1 MQSRHIQSIVLQRLT
16 QSAPAVVL
24 LGPRQVGKTT
34 LARQVAA
41 QWPSGSVYL
50 DMERPA
56 DRLRLQEADAY
67 LRAQSGKLVVIDEI
81 HRAPG
86 LFDVL
91 RGIIDER
98 RAAGQR
104 YGHFL
109 LLGSAALDLMQQSAE
124 TLAGRVAY
132 LEMSPITLLEATD
145 SHTTPNSD
153 QRTLWTRG
161 GFPDSL
167 LASSDAN
174 SLDWRNDFIRSYLER
189 DVPMFAPRMPA
200 ETISRLWTMLAHQ
213 QGSMLNQAK
222 LASSLGLSAPTVTRY
237 IDLLVDLQL
246 VRRLQPYSGN
256 IGKRLVK
263 APKVYVRDSG
273 LVHALLGLRA
283 WDDILGHPVAGPSYE
298 GFCLENLI
306 TAAAQNTQTPRR
318 PYYYR
323 TQMGAEV
330 DLVFERAGQPEL
342 AIEIKR
348 ASAPSV
354 ERGFHVACEDLG
366 ITQRYVVYPGDEAF
380 ALRAGVQA
388 IGLQELAAKLS
399 AAD

>member
-41 QWPSGSVYL
+41 QWPSGSIYL

-56 DRLRLQEADAY
+56 DRLRLDDADAY

-91 RGIIDER
+91 RGIIDDR

-174 SLDWRNDFIRSYLER
+174 SLDWRNDFVRSYLER

-222 LASSLGLSAPTVTRY
+222 LASSLGLSAPTVSRY

-273 LVHALLGLRA
+273 LVHALLGLRT
-283 WDDILGHPVAGPSYE
+283 WDDILGHPIAGPSYE

-330 DLVFERAGQPEL
+330 DLVFERAGQPEI

-348 ASAPSV
+348 ASAPSL

-388 IGLQELAAKLS
+388 IGLKELAEKLS
-399 AAD
+399 ASD

>member
-1 MQSRHIQSIVLQRLT
+1 MLSRHIQSIVLQRLT

-56 DRLRLQEADAY
+56 DRLRLDDADAY
-67 LRAQSGKLVVIDEI
+67 LRAQTGKLVVIDEI

-86 LFDVL
+86 LFEIL

-98 RAAGQR
+98 RSTGQR

-132 LEMSPITLLEATD
+132 IEMSPIALLEATA
-145 SHTTPNSD
+145 NSSAPPLNEN
-153 QRTLWTRG
+153 TLWTRG

-167 LASSDAN
+167 LATSDAH
-174 SLDWRNDFIRSYLER
+174 SLDWRGDFIRSYLER

-222 LASSLGLSAPTVTRY
+222 LASSLGITAPTVTRY

-273 LVHALLGLRA
+273 LVHALLGLRT

-306 TAAAQNTQTPRR
+306 SAAAQNTQTPRR

-323 TQMGAEV
+323 TQDGAEV
-330 DLVFERAGQPEL
+330 DLVFERAGQPDI

-348 ASAPSV
+348 ASAPIV

-388 IGLQELAAKLS
+388 IGLKELAAKLS
-399 AAD
+399 ATD

>member
-1 MQSRHIQSIVLQRLT
+1 MQSRHIQSVVLQRLT

-41 QWPSGSVYL
+41 QWPSGSIYL

-56 DRLRLQEADAY
+56 DRLRLDDADAY

-145 SHTTPNSD
+145 SNTTPNSD

-167 LASSDAN
+167 LATSDAN
-174 SLDWRNDFIRSYLER
+174 SLDWRNDFVRSYLER

-283 WDDILGHPVAGPSYE
+283 WDDIVGHPVAGPSYE

-330 DLVFERAGQPEL
+330 DLVFERAGQPEI

-388 IGLQELAAKLS
+388 IGLKELAEKLS
-399 AAD
+399 AND

>member
-1 MQSRHIQSIVLQRLT
+1 MINRQIQSVVLQRLT
-16 QSAPAVVL
+16 ESAPAVVL

-50 DMERPA
+50 DMERPS
-56 DRLRLQEADAY
+56 DRRRLDDADAY

-86 LFDVL
+86 LFEIL

-132 LEMSPITLLEATD
+132 IEMSPVTLLEAAASSTKPLLD
-145 SHTTPNSD
+145 E
-153 QRTLWTRG
+153 RTLWTRG

-167 LASSDAN
+167 LANSDAN
-174 SLDWRNDFIRSYLER
+174 SLDWRADFIRSYLER

-222 LASSLGLSAPTVTRY
+222 LASSLGITAPTVTRY

-273 LVHALLGLRA
+273 LVHALLGLRT

-306 TAAAQNTQTPRR
+306 TAAAQNTNTPRR

-323 TQMGAEV
+323 TQDGAEI

-354 ERGFHVACEDLG
+354 EKGFHVACEDLG

-388 IGLQELAAKLS
+388 IGLKELAAKLS
-399 AAD
+399 AND

>member
-1 MQSRHIQSIVLQRLT
+1 MINRQTQSVVLQRLT

-56 DRLRLQEADAY
+56 DRLRLDDADAY

-86 LFDVL
+86 LFEIL

-132 LEMSPITLLEATD
+132 IEMSPVTLLEATASSTKPLLD
-145 SHTTPNSD
+145 E
-153 QRTLWTRG
+153 RTLWTRG

-167 LASSDAN
+167 LANSDAN

-222 LASSLGLSAPTVTRY
+222 LASSLGITAPTVTRY

-256 IGKRLVK
+256 VGKRLVK

-283 WDDILGHPVAGPSYE
+283 WDDIVGHPVAGPSYE

-306 TAAAQNTQTPRR
+306 TAAAQNTNTPRR

-323 TQMGAEV
+323 TQDGAEI

-354 ERGFHVACEDLG
+354 EKGFHVACEDLG
-366 ITQRYVVYPGDEAF
+366 ITQRYVVYPGDETF
-380 ALRAGVQA
+380 AMRAGVQA
-388 IGLQELAAKLS
+388 IGLKELAAKLS
-399 AAD
+399 ASN

>member
-1 MQSRHIQSIVLQRLT
+1 MINRQTQSVVLQRLT

-56 DRLRLQEADAY
+56 DRLRLDDADAY
-67 LRAQSGKLVVIDEI
+67 LRAQCGKVVVIDEI

-86 LFDVL
+86 LFEIL

-98 RAAGQR
+98 RAKGER

-132 LEMSPITLLEATD
+132 IEMSPVTLLEATAA
-145 SHTTPNSD
+145 TATPPLTENA
-153 QRTLWTRG
+153 LWTRG

-174 SLDWRNDFIRSYLER
+174 SLDWRSDFIRSYLER
-189 DVPMFAPRMPA
+189 DVPMFAPRMPF
-200 ETISRLWTMLAHQ
+200 EIISRLWTMLAHQ

-222 LASSLGLSAPTVTRY
+222 LASSLGITAPTVTRY

-273 LVHALLGLRA
+273 LVHALLGLRT

-306 TAAAQNTQTPRR
+306 TAAAQNTNTPRR

-323 TQMGAEV
+323 TQDGAEI
-330 DLVFERAGQPEL
+330 DLVFERAGQPQL

-366 ITQRYVVYPGDEAF
+366 ITQRYVVYPGDETF

-388 IGLQELAAKLS
+388 IGLKQLAAKLNAS
-399 AAD
+399 D

>member
-1 MQSRHIQSIVLQRLT
+1 MQSRHIQSIVLKRLT

-41 QWPSGSVYL
+41 QWPSGSIYL

-56 DRLRLQEADAY
+56 DRLRLDDADAY

-98 RAAGQR
+98 RA
-104 YGHFL
+104 
-109 LLGSAALDLMQQSAE
+109 
-124 TLAGRVAY
+124 GRVAY
-132 LEMSPITLLEATD
+132 LEMSPITLLEASD

-167 LASSDAN
+167 LASSDGN

-222 LASSLGLSAPTVTRY
+222 LASSLGLSAPTVSRY

-283 WDDILGHPVAGPSYE
+283 WDDILGHPIAGPSYE

-330 DLVFERAGQPEL
+330 DLVFERAGQPEI

-388 IGLQELAAKLS
+388 IGLKELAAKLS
-399 AAD
+399 AND